1 MGGLI
6 FWLIS
11 TTVSGLVIGGIGRLL
26 VPARKLVGLW
36 KTVLCGVAGSIVGG
50 LIAHT
55 VFGGGR
61 NHWLLAVMVEVLAA
75 AALVGLLAQR
85 RRNRWA

>member
-1 MGGLI
+1 MGGVI

-11 TTVSGLVIGGIGRLL
+11 TMVSGLLIGGMGRLL

-36 KTVLCGVAGSIVGG
+36 KTVLCGIAGSIVGG
-50 LIAHT
+50 LVAGTI
-55 VFGGGR
+55 FSGGR
-61 NHWLLAVMVEVLAA
+61 HHWLLAVMVEVLAA
-75 AALVGLLAQR
+75 AAFVAVLARR